1 MVGAQRGSILESN
14 LQLTKQVVVISETWA
29 FCFIKSREASGV
41 RTTKQLF
48 HQPGSRDGGA
58 GEGGGEGDK

>member
-29 FCFIKSREASGV
+29 FCFIKSRATSRV
-41 RTTKQLF
+41 RTAKTII
-48 HQPGSRDGGA
+48 
-58 GEGGGEGDK
+58 